1 MKVFK
6 SLVTLLLALAM
17 VCECGVNALA
27 AGVGSPVSAPTH
39 THTGGTATC
48 TERAICDLCH
58 ERYGELLP
66 HTPEEIP
73 AVAATCTEPGLTAG
87 VKCAVCGEIL
97 AAQAFENLKG
107 AAEALDGWDSLGGDN
122 QAEALKGVREKL
134 ETLQKDCDAL
144 SFQNLTEEENA
155 ALKEKMEAALA
166 ALNDFLEGKEGS
178 LSPEALKETLES
190 LMGDVDDYWYSLEK
204 QDLLKTLAKL
214 QAMPT
219 AELHDYLKDTFGTGL
234 TDSGVEKARSRAR
247 EANMRPTRSR
257 T

>member
-1 MKVFK
+1 MQKMTADELGDYLRKERGIAPGSSTCEKLKQVLK
-6 SLVTLLLALAM
+6 RLESTPNPTQEQIESALDGASIFSG
-17 VCECGVNALA
+17 ESTSSTRARAELA
-27 AGVGSPVSAPTH
+27 AFLKPALD
-39 THTGGTATC
+39 AT
-48 TERAICDLCH
+48 
-58 ERYGELLP
+58 LP
-66 HTPEEIP
+66 KEIS
-73 AVAATCTEPGLTAG
+73 
-87 VKCAVCGEIL
+87 L

-204 QDLLKTLAKL
+204 QDSLKTLAKL